1 MSGYL
6 PIRNAWTR
14 QPPLKPRLRFLAIA
28 ISLVLA
34 AGCTV
39 SIGSE
44 TKSPATNPP
53 STGAPGVPGGVGRL
67 AVLDELGNLVTVA
80 PDGSDTVVV
89 AEAVQG
95 ETSFRQPTWSP
106 DGSRLAW
113 VRVDVSDGEIS
124 ATLVTITADGAQPT
138 ETPTSAPPFYLFW
151 DPTASRIAYLASPAP
166 PDIELG
172 IVNVAEGGEGPVPL
186 GAGRPFYLSWDPSG
200 EQMLVHVGTDRLAR
214 LAIDGT
220 LTTIHARP
228 GSFNVPVWT
237 SDGRSLLYAS
247 AMGNE
252 QRLVVQDLRTGRGH
266 RLVAFEG
273 SITFVV
279 SPDGSHV
286 AFQVIRGPGE
296 VGPLSVVDR
305 GTRTVDH
312 VAAGA
317 AAAFFWS
324 PASDRLLYLLP
335 EAEPDRIW
343 FRWGVWDGESTFATS
358 RFVPSLM
365 FGRDYLQFFEQYAQS
380 MSLWAPDGS
389 AFVYSGSSESGEQ
402 GIWVQPARTGA
413 EPALVADGV
422 FAAWSPG

>member
-1 MSGYL
+1 VPSGL
-6 PIRNAWTR
+6 
-14 QPPLKPRLRFLAIA
+14 
-28 ISLVLA
+28 
-34 AGCTV
+34 
-39 SIGSE
+39 
-44 TKSPATNPP
+44 
-53 STGAPGVPGGVGRL
+53 GRL
-67 AVLDELGNLVTVA
+67 VVLDELGNLVTLA
-80 PDGSDTVVV
+80 PDGSDSVVV
-89 AEAVQG
+89 AEAVEG

-113 VRVDVSDGEIS
+113 VRIDVSDGEAS
-124 ATLVTITADGAQPT
+124 SLVTITADGAQPT
-138 ETPTSAPPFYLFW
+138 ETPTSAPPFFLFW

-172 IVNVAEGGEGPVPL
+172 IVEVADGGIGPVPL

-200 EQMLVHVGTDRLAR
+200 EQMLVHVGSDRLAR
-214 LAIDGT
+214 LAIDGS

-228 GSFNVPVWT
+228 GAFNVPVWT

-247 AMGNE
+247 AVGNE
-252 QRLVVQDLRTGRGH
+252 QRLVVQDLQTGRGR
-266 RLVAFEG
+266 RLVEFKG

-279 SPDGSHV
+279 SPDGSRV
-286 AFQVIRGPGE
+286 AFQVLRGPDD

-305 GTRTVDH
+305 RTGAIEH

-324 PASDRLLYLLP
+324 PPGDRLLYLLP
-335 EAEPDRIW
+335 EAEADRVW
-343 FRWGVWDGESTFATS
+343 FRWGVWDGESKFTTP
-358 RFVPSLM
+358 RFVPSLV

-389 AFVYSGSSESGEQ
+389 AFAYAGSSESGEQ
-402 GIWVQPARTGA
+402 GIWIQPARSGT
-413 EPALVADGV
+413 EPVLVTDGV